1 MIVPVRAPRPPTADQ
16 EARSTSTATRRGAA
30 IVGMVLAA
38 ATVVGCGSEPDNPAV
53 DNDTEALAPVELVA
67 PAPA

>member
-1 MIVPVRAPRPPTADQ
+1 M
-16 EARSTSTATRRGAA
+16 STATRRGAA
-30 IVGMVLAA
+30 IVGMVLAT